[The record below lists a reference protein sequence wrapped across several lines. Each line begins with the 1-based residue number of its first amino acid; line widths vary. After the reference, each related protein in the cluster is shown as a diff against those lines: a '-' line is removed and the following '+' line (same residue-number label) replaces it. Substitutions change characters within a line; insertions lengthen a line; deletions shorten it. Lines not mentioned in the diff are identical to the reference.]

1 MVEKVMIQMMTIRML
16 KNRELIFRSLAV
28 EAKAWAPVV
37 SPTIFLSLDWK
48 RPDGQWHWS
57 WPMERQVLTQLP
69 ITFLAHCAPLNL

>member
-1 MVEKVMIQMMTIRML
+1 MAQTTMTTMAVRMV
-16 KNRELIFRSLAV
+16 KNRELMFRHLAV